1 MVQGSALGCARRR
14 WTPVRRGAPQTR
26 LQRAAAGRAVCRW
39 WLGFAGDGKGVRQQR
54 SRAVV
59 AQVVGYSGARS
70 WFRAETRGTGGA
82 LGFGATTQEK
92 D

>member
-1 MVQGSALGCARRR
+1 MVQGLGCARRW
-14 WTPVRRGAPQTR
+14 WTPVRRGAPQAR
-26 LQRAAAGRAVCRW
+26 LRRATAGRAVCRW

-54 SRAVV
+54 SRVVV
-59 AQVVGYSGARS
+59 AQAVGCSGARP
-70 WFRAETRGTGGA
+70 WCRAETRGTVGA